1 MENHRVDDK
10 ETQLNIDDADRST
23 NVQGV
28 ASTTTNISSDDKQV
42 NIESNSIEKNVPVT
56 TSATTNIHSDKD
68 EDTLVNMKDDDILVI
83 NS

>member
-42 NIESNSIEKNVPVT
+42 NIESNSIEKMFQLLLVQQQIFIRIRT
-56 TSATTNIHSDKD
+56 RIH
-68 EDTLVNMKDDDILVI
+68 
-83 NS
+83 